1 MQYQCDGYYQSGKTI
16 FEFEKQFWE
25 KHRDELAE
33 KRMKAR
39 KG

>member
-1 MQYQCDGYYQSGKTI
+1 MQYQCDGYYQNGKTI

-25 KHRDELAE
+25 KYRDELAE